1 MNYLETVGKN
11 AKKAFE
17 DLKDVK
23 HKKIKKV
30 LDNYN
35 QSLLKNSNKIIRE
48 NLKDVKNVKRKH
60 LVDRLILNKKRIEGI
75 RHSINEIAKFKD
87 PVGRVLETWRR
98 PNNLTI
104 KRVTTPI
111 GVIGV
116 IYESRPN
123 VTADVAALCLK
134 SGNCS
139 ILRGGSEAF
148 NSNKL
153 LANLFRENLKKNNI
167 NQNCVQ
173 FIENKNR
180 KVVDQLLSKM
190 SAYIDVIVPR
200 GGKGL
205 VAKVQKFSNVHVIGH
220 LEGLCHIYVDKTANI
235 KMARD
240 LIINAKMRRTS
251 ICGALETLLID
262 EKALNSH
269 GKIIIKSL
277 ISSGCEVRV
286 DRKINKLFKNNNV
299 LLYNHFG
306 SLEFENL
313 LSKVRYLTKAMKC
326 EYIILDHISIVVSG
340 LNTGDERRSIDNVMT
355 GLRSLVEETGAG
367 LILVSHLKRSAN
379 EKGHEEGGQTSLSHL
394 RGSAGIAQL
403 SDLVIGLERNQ
414 QSTDK
419 NNQTT
424 VRVLKNRFSGET
436 GVACKLN
443 YDPTTG
449 RLTEF
454 HNEF

>member
-1 MNYLETVGKN
+1 MNYLQTIGKN

-17 DLKDVK
+17 DLKNIK

-30 LDNYN
+30 LENYN
-35 QSLLKNSNKIIRE
+35 QSLLKNTNKIIRE

-60 LVDRLILNKKRIEGI
+60 LVDRLILNKKRIDGI
-75 RHSINEIAKFKD
+75 RHSINEITKFKD
-87 PVGRVLETWRR
+87 PVGRVIETWRR

-104 KRVTTPI
+104 KKVTTPI

-153 LANLFRENLKKNNI
+153 LASLFRDSLRKNNI

-180 KVVDQLLSKM
+180 KIVDQLLSKM
-190 SAYIDVIVPR
+190 SSYIDVIVPR

-205 VAKVQKFSNVHVIGH
+205 VEKVQKFSNVHVIGH

-235 KMARD
+235 KMAKD

-251 ICGALETLLID
+251 ICGAVETLLIE
-262 EKALNSH
+262 EKALKSH
-269 GKIIIKSL
+269 AKEIVNGL
-277 ISSGCEVRV
+277 LNSGCEVRV
-286 DRKINKLFKNNNV
+286 DKKVNKFFKGKLISIKAVKNVKSAVEHILKYGTMHTDSIITTNKKNAEIFLNGVNSSIAMHNVSTQFADGGEFGFGGEIGISTNKLPPRGPVGINQ
-299 LLYNHFG
+299 
-306 SLEFENL
+306 
-313 LSKVRYLTKAMKC
+313 LTSYK
-326 EYIILDHISIVVSG
+326 YHVSG
-340 LNTGDERRSIDNVMT
+340 KGVIRS
-355 GLRSLVEETGAG
+355 
-367 LILVSHLKRSAN
+367 
-379 EKGHEEGGQTSLSHL
+379 
-394 RGSAGIAQL
+394 
-403 SDLVIGLERNQ
+403 
-414 QSTDK
+414 
-419 NNQTT
+419 
-424 VRVLKNRFSGET
+424 
-436 GVACKLN
+436 
-443 YDPTTG
+443 
-449 RLTEF
+449 
-454 HNEF
+454 